1 MEKFVQRAK
10 TLIEALPYIKK
21 FNSKT
26 IVFKYGGSIGSKDF
40 SNFARDIVLMK
51 LVGINPV
58 IVHGGGAEISKVLKS
73 LKIESNFIDGLRVTC
88 PKTMEVVEMV
98 LGGKVNK
105 EIVSKIIMNGGKS
118 VGISGKD
125 GGFLRVKKVKAS
137 KKSQDL
143 GRVGEITK
151 VDIKL
156 ISELQDNGYIPVVA
170 PIGSDNKGVSYN
182 INADHAASKI
192 ASSLKAEKLIILTD
206 VPGIQDEKGKLI
218 SSITKK
224 TANSLIRKGVIAKG
238 MVPKVKCLVQAL
250 MDGVNKAHIIDGRIP
265 HAVILETFTD
275 SGIGTEILL

>member
-1 MEKFVQRAK
+1 M
-10 TLIEALPYIKK
+10 
-21 FNSKT
+21 
-26 IVFKYGGSIGSKDF
+26 
-40 SNFARDIVLMK
+40 
-51 LVGINPV
+51 
-58 IVHGGGAEISKVLKS
+58 
-73 LKIESNFIDGLRVTC
+73 
-88 PKTMEVVEMV
+88 
-98 LGGKVNK
+98 
-105 EIVSKIIMNGGKS
+105 
-118 VGISGKD
+118 
-125 GGFLRVKKVKAS
+125 
-137 KKSQDL
+137 
-143 GRVGEITK
+143 GEITK

-156 ISELQDNGYIPVVA
+156 ITELQDNGYIPVVA

-206 VPGIQDEKGKLI
+206 VPGIQDEKRKLI

-224 TANSLIRKGVIAKG
+224 SANSLIRKGVIAKG